1 MGREGT
7 SVSIVA
13 TVSANPP
20 PTRLNWKKAG
30 NDTVLSTSRIL
41 LIENATKEDAGNY
54 ILEATRVRQR
64 ENNIT
69 EDITKN
75 VSVHLEIRC
84 EFTIIMGFPYLY
96 QFSCIWKENTV
107 LIVHVFVAS
116 DPINVIRYVV

>member
-1 MGREGT
+1 M
-7 SVSIVA
+7 A
-13 TVSANPP
+13 TVSANPA

-54 ILEATRVRQR
+54 ILEATRIRQR

-75 VSVHLEIRC
+75 VSVHLEVRRK
-84 EFTIIMGFPYLY
+84 FTIILWFL
-96 QFSCIWKENTV
+96 
-107 LIVHVFVAS
+107 
-116 DPINVIRYVV
+116 

>member
-13 TVSANPP
+13 TVSANPA
-20 PTRLNWKKAG
+20 PTRLNWKRAG

-69 EDITKN
+69 EDVTKN
-75 VSVHLEIRC
+75 VSVHLEIRR